1 MFVLSNQDGP
11 GIYCYVRTSQDGS
24 PDLCLQRIC
33 GQDGSGDPSCGK
45 TRRSQANLI
54 VVTVLEA
61 QWNPLV
67 RAAILPHLRNPAI
80 SDRAF
85 AVVPVAPRSRS
96 SMNCLAGTMAKSRL
110 SMRREVEAAEAAAA
124 ETSTKKKAARK
135 AAGEKAE
142 ASAKKKAAKG
152 EKDGAPKKKKAA
164 KPRTRRAK
172 EAAQRRRIVWVVYS
186 ATMREEGR
194 FLYHEKDKA
203 DELLASLIERKKR
216 RFFIQQLKE
225 TLNPDGTPIS
235 LATLTTAVDEVEEDA
250 VKVDVEAADDID
262 IDAEL
267 EVDGEEPEEAETETE
282 EAAPEA

>member
-1 MFVLSNQDGP
+1 MVP
-11 GIYCYVRTSQDGS
+11 
-24 PDLCLQRIC
+24 
-33 GQDGSGDPSCGK
+33 
-45 TRRSQANLI
+45 
-54 VVTVLEA
+54 
-61 QWNPLV
+61 
-67 RAAILPHLRNPAI
+67 AAILPPLWNPAI
-80 SDRAF
+80 PDRAF
-85 AVVPVAPRSRS
+85 TVVPVAPRSGS
-96 SMNCLAGTMAKSRL
+96 SLNFLAGTMAKSRL

-124 ETSTKKKAARK
+124 ETSTKKKAASK

-152 EKDGAPKKKKAA
+152 EKEGAPKKKKAA

-235 LATLTTAVDEVEEDA
+235 IATLTTAVDEVEEEA
-250 VKVDVEAADDID
+250 VKAEVEAADDID
-262 IDAEL
+262 LDAEL
-267 EVDGEEPEEAETETE
+267 EVDGEEPEEAEAETE